1 VKTRVLRLA
10 QPSLPL
16 FLFYVVVI
24 GGATLL
30 AIAPELVGTVVE
42 ALVTCADG
50 TVSYVVIRS
59 GGVGGIGETLRA
71 VARSDLDFG
80 CKGFTLHHDRTWFEA
95 LPELADG
102 DWPAAPQAAGTTPA
116 RS

>member
-1 VKTRVLRLA
+1 MKLFTA
-10 QPSLPL
+10 TGITGLP
-16 FLFYVVVI
+16 VTASD
-24 GGATLL
+24 G
-30 AIAPELVGTVVE
+30 EMVGTVVE

-80 CKGFTLHHDRTWFEA
+80 CKGFTLHHERTWFEA
-95 LPELADG
+95 LPGLADG
-102 DWPAAPQAAGTTPA
+102 DWPAAPEAAAATPA